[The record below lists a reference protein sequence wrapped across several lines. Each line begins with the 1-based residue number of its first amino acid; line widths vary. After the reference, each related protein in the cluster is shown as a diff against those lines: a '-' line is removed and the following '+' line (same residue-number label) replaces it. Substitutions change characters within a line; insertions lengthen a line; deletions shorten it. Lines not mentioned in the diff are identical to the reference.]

1 MSEDGL
7 GTNVYTNVKAMYNGI
22 LNLGGYTPISVTMIK
37 FTSPMYTFT
46 DLKFTYANL
55 VKALRYSNLNNLR
68 YEHVEILCEGGCSL
82 QIEEHAIVS
91 K

>member
-22 LNLGGYTPISVTMIK
+22 LNLGGYTPISVTTVIE
-37 FTSPMYTFT
+37 TSPMYTFT

-55 VKALRYSNLNNLR
+55 VKALRHSNHNNLR
-68 YEHVEILCEGGCSL
+68 YEHVEILCEGECSL